1 MGVIVR
7 SGLSIAPAVPARE
20 HSGVVEL
27 APGTREPSFLLVAQG
42 QVQQGP
48 TARVKPLALL
58 QLQARAGNAARRHQ
72 RSPFL
77 EKDGGQCLVVGRRL
91 GLGATDREAEDG
103 GKNTSDRGSPSHP
116 RQPKHPLKEPRHA
129 GIFAI
134 ARSRVNDGPGRRQGE
149 PPRISPLQAM
159 LGCRGLSQQLVAPKL
174 PAVIASR
181 YIPIRLIGRGGMGV
195 VYEVEH
201 TRTGEHLA
209 LKVLLSTVEASP
221 DALER
226 FKREARASARIKSEN
241 VVRVTDADVAP
252 ELDGAPFL
260 VMELLEGMDIEKAA
274 SASRPMPATVVGWL
288 RQVAVAIDKAHR
300 LGIVHRD
307 LKPENL
313 FLANLD
319 DRAPVV
325 KILDFGIAK
334 MAQEGTGATG
344 SGQVL
349 GTPKYM
355 APEQAAGNARVTPAT
370 DLYALG
376 LVAYRLLMGE
386 SYYKDDNVMSILGL
400 LLHGQ
405 LELPSARDPKFGAA
419 LDDWFKK
426 ACSRAPE
433 GRFASAAVQVE
444 ALAEA
449 LGLPTTAF
457 EPPPERSSLGSSSS
471 VEASS
476 KLRGSV
482 PALTAAAVVA
492 IALAAFFIYRASVAT
507 SSSPM
512 AIPTAAPPPAAA
524 PTAAPVLPKG
534 GANELPAPAPG
545 NLATQPS
552 AIAAGGAHGT
562 AKKSRAAVHVPAT
575 GPGAAAPTPPA
586 DDPFRDQK

>member
-1 MGVIVR
+1 
-7 SGLSIAPAVPARE
+7 
-20 HSGVVEL
+20 
-27 APGTREPSFLLVAQG
+27 VAQ
-42 QVQQGP
+42 
-48 TARVKPLALL
+48 ARP
-58 QLQARAGNAARRHQ
+58 
-72 RSPFL
+72 
-77 EKDGGQCLVVGRRL
+77 
-91 GLGATDREAEDG
+91 GA
-103 GKNTSDRGSPSHP
+103 PP
-116 RQPKHPLKEPRHA
+116 
-129 GIFAI
+129 GISA
-134 ARSRVNDGPGRRQGE
+134 
-149 PPRISPLQAM
+149 LQAM
-159 LGCRGLSQQLVAPKL
+159 LGWRGLSQQLAAPKL

-181 YIPIRLIGRGGMGV
+181 YVPIRLIGRGGMGM

-201 TRTGEHLA
+201 ARTGEHLA

-274 SASRPMPATVVGWL
+274 SASQPTPATVVEWL
-288 RQVAVAIDKAHR
+288 RQVAPAIDKAHR

-313 FLANLD
+313 FLANLE

-419 LDDWFKK
+419 FDDWFKK

-433 GRFASAAVQVE
+433 GRFATAAAQVE

-449 LGLPTTAF
+449 LGLPTTPL
-457 EPPPERSSLGSSSS
+457 ELPHERTSPDGSAS
-471 VEASS
+471 VDVRANPH
-476 KLRGSV
+476 RGV
-482 PALTAAAVVA
+482 AALTAAVAVGVA
-492 IALAAFFIYRASVAT
+492 VAAFVIYRASVAT
-507 SSSPM
+507 PPAPV
-512 AIPTAAPPPAAA
+512 AIPTAAPTPAAA
-524 PTAAPVLPKG
+524 PTAVPALPKSG
-534 GANELPAPAPG
+534 KPDELPARAPDS
-545 NLATQPS
+545 LATQPS
-552 AIAAGGAHGT
+552 AGAPGAAHGT
-562 AKKSRAAVHVPAT
+562 AKKSRAAARGPAT
-575 GPGAAAPTPPA
+575 GPGAAPTTSPA
-586 DDPFRDQK
+586 ADPFRDQK

>member
-1 MGVIVR
+1 M
-7 SGLSIAPAVPARE
+7 
-20 HSGVVEL
+20 
-27 APGTREPSFLLVAQG
+27 
-42 QVQQGP
+42 
-48 TARVKPLALL
+48 
-58 QLQARAGNAARRHQ
+58 
-72 RSPFL
+72 
-77 EKDGGQCLVVGRRL
+77 
-91 GLGATDREAEDG
+91 
-103 GKNTSDRGSPSHP
+103 
-116 RQPKHPLKEPRHA
+116 
-129 GIFAI
+129 
-134 ARSRVNDGPGRRQGE
+134 
-149 PPRISPLQAM
+149 
-159 LGCRGLSQQLVAPKL
+159 
-174 PAVIASR
+174 
-181 YIPIRLIGRGGMGV
+181 

-201 TRTGEHLA
+201 ARTGEHLA

-260 VMELLEGMDIEKAA
+260 VMELLEGMDLEKAA
-274 SASRPMPATVVGWL
+274 NASLPMPATVVGWL
-288 RQVAVAIDKAHR
+288 RQVAPAIDKAHR

-313 FLANLD
+313 FLAHLE

-355 APEQAAGNARVTPAT
+355 APEQAAGNATVTPAT

-405 LELPSARDPKFGAA
+405 LQLPSARDPKFGAVF
-419 LDDWFKK
+419 DDWFKK

-449 LGLPTTAF
+449 LGLPTTPI
-457 EPPPERSSLGSSSS
+457 ELPPERLPLGGSTS

-476 KLRGSV
+476 KVRRGG
-482 PALTAAAVVA
+482 PALIAAIGVAVAVA
-492 IALAAFFIYRASVAT
+492 ASFIYRASVAT
-507 SSSPM
+507 SSSPV
-512 AIPTAAPPPAAA
+512 AIPAAAPPPAAA
-524 PTAAPVLPKG
+524 PGAPAAAGAG
-534 GANELPAPAPG
+534 GDELPASAP
-545 NLATQPS
+545 NSLATQPS
-552 AIAAGGAHGT
+552 AVAPAAAHGT
-562 AKKSRAAVHVPAT
+562 AKKSRAAVRASAT
-575 GPGAAAPTPPA
+575 GPGAAPPTSPA
-586 DDPFRDQK
+586 ADPFRDQK